1 MKRFA
6 VIAVLGLAYLAYR
19 VGAVALPVLPAPTPA
34 ALFPDVAAVAA
45 GMNATDRAALADAY
59 LILSRSVA
67 ANPTLEPVF
76 PDTAAVRRAHRASLL
91 YVWAAIL
98 GNKAGDV
105 PGLREALESA
115 VASRIGTDDVPL
127 NPEIQKDAAT
137 AFADIAASIR

>member
-1 MKRFA
+1 MKRILIVA
-6 VIAVLGLAYLAYR
+6 ALGIAYLVYR
-19 VGAVALPVLPAPTPA
+19 VGAVAIPAPTPTPA

-45 GMNATDRAALADAY
+45 RMNQADRAALSDAY

-105 PGLREALESA
+105 PGLRDALESA
-115 VASRIGTDDVPL
+115 LASRIGTDDVPL
-127 NPEIQKDAAT
+127 NPAIQKDTAQ
-137 AFADIAASIR
+137 AFADLAASLR